1 MTQLYFIRHGIAVE
15 RDNSIKDED
24 RPLTDV
30 GNEKTQKVAQRLKEI
45 KISFDI
51 ILTSP
56 LLRARQT
63 ATILQNA
70 GLSDKLVEF
79 RPLSP
84 GGSLQ
89 LWLDWWHNSDY
100 HHQQSTIAVV
110 GHQPNLGNW
119 AEMLLW
125 GSSQGSLVVK
135 KAGIIGINLPLS
147 IDPIG
152 NSSLFLLTPPKFF
165 L

>member
-1 MTQLYFIRHGIAVE
+1 MLH
-15 RDNSIKDED
+15 NLIKDED
-24 RPLTDV
+24 RPLTDI
-30 GNEKTQKVAQRLKEI
+30 GQQKTQKVAQRLKEI
-45 KISFDI
+45 TINFDI

-63 ATILQNA
+63 AIILENA
-70 GLSDKLVEF
+70 GLTNKLAEF
-79 RPLSP
+79 SPLSP

-100 HHQQSTIAVV
+100 HNQQSTIAVV

-135 KAGIIGINLPLS
+135 KAGMIGITLPLS
-147 IDPIG
+147 INPIG
-152 NSSLFLLTPPKFF
+152 HSKLFLLTPPKFF